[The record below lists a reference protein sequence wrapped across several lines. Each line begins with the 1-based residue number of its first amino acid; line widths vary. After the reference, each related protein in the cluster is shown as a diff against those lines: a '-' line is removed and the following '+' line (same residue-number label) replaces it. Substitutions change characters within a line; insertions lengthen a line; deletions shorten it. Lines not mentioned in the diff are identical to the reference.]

1 MQLSKQQ
8 KAWAY
13 YDVGNSSYQLVI
25 VTAIFPIYYA
35 AVCPEN
41 ISLFGSV
48 WSKAS
53 FYLMLFSMS
62 YLFIGIAN
70 PLLSGIADFS
80 MARKKFMIGFTITGI
95 IGTLMLC
102 LFDSNHLE
110 IGFMG
115 TFLSTVGY
123 AGSMVFYNAYL
134 PEIAKEE
141 DQDLLSARGYAWG
154 YLSSMI
160 LLVIALIPFVFGLLD
175 SELAS
180 KLTFLLVS
188 IWWAFFSFYSI
199 SRLPKDALSIKSNRN
214 MIVGGYIELFSAM
227 KKVYS
232 QKRLSLF
239 LASFFFYM
247 MGVQTV
253 FYAATLFGKQELKL
267 DDNLLIVTMLLIQLL
282 GAIGANVLSKL
293 ARHKGNFIALS
304 ITIVIWAGVTVFA
317 YLMQS
322 AVEFI
327 IASIFVGFVM
337 GGIQSLSRST
347 YSKWTYKLKDKAS
360 LFSLLDFTEKIGIVI
375 GTMAFAYFTDLF
387 GSMREAILLLAGFFL
402 VGLILLICSNQLKS
416 AS

>member
-1 MQLSKQQ
+1 
-8 KAWAY
+8 
-13 YDVGNSSYQLVI
+13 
-25 VTAIFPIYYA
+25 
-35 AVCPEN
+35 
-41 ISLFGSV
+41 
-48 WSKAS
+48 
-53 FYLMLFSMS
+53 
-62 YLFIGIAN
+62 
-70 PLLSGIADFS
+70 
-80 MARKKFMIGFTITGI
+80 
-95 IGTLMLC
+95 
-102 LFDSNHLE
+102 
-110 IGFMG
+110 
-115 TFLSTVGY
+115 
-123 AGSMVFYNAYL
+123 
-134 PEIAKEE
+134 
-141 DQDLLSARGYAWG
+141 
-154 YLSSMI
+154 
-160 LLVIALIPFVFGLLD
+160 
-175 SELAS
+175 
-180 KLTFLLVS
+180 
-188 IWWAFFSFYSI
+188 
-199 SRLPKDALSIKSNRN
+199 
-214 MIVGGYIELFSAM
+214 
-227 KKVYS
+227 
-232 QKRLSLF
+232 
-239 LASFFFYM
+239 M

-347 YSKWTYKLKDKAS
+347 YSKWTYNLKDKAS

-387 GSMREAILLLAGFFL
+387 GSMREAILLLAVFLL

>member
-1 MQLSKQQ
+1 MSSIQKISGKVEWIGVREPKGDIKSMDSVYAIEGLGLEGDKITKKSSKKRQ
-8 KAWAY
+8 
-13 YDVGNSSYQLVI
+13 V
-25 VTAIFPIYYA
+25 
-35 AVCPEN
+35 
-41 ISLFGSV
+41 
-48 WSKAS
+48 
-53 FYLMLFSMS
+53 
-62 YLFIGIAN
+62 
-70 PLLSGIADFS
+70 
-80 MARKKFMIGFTITGI
+80 
-95 IGTLMLC
+95 TLMQKEHI
-102 LFDSNHLE
+102 SV
-110 IGFMG
+110 I
-115 TFLSTVGY
+115 LS
-123 AGSMVFYNAYL
+123 L
-134 PEIAKEE
+134 AKEE

-360 LFSLLDFTEKIGIVI
+360 LF
-375 GTMAFAYFTDLF
+375 
-387 GSMREAILLLAGFFL
+387 
-402 VGLILLICSNQLKS
+402 LI
-416 AS
+416 

>member
-1 MQLSKQQ
+1 
-8 KAWAY
+8 
-13 YDVGNSSYQLVI
+13 
-25 VTAIFPIYYA
+25 
-35 AVCPEN
+35 
-41 ISLFGSV
+41 
-48 WSKAS
+48 
-53 FYLMLFSMS
+53 
-62 YLFIGIAN
+62 
-70 PLLSGIADFS
+70 
-80 MARKKFMIGFTITGI
+80 
-95 IGTLMLC
+95 
-102 LFDSNHLE
+102 
-110 IGFMG
+110 
-115 TFLSTVGY
+115 
-123 AGSMVFYNAYL
+123 
-134 PEIAKEE
+134 
-141 DQDLLSARGYAWG
+141 
-154 YLSSMI
+154 
-160 LLVIALIPFVFGLLD
+160 
-175 SELAS
+175 
-180 KLTFLLVS
+180 
-188 IWWAFFSFYSI
+188 
-199 SRLPKDALSIKSNRN
+199 
-214 MIVGGYIELFSAM
+214 M

-253 FYAATLFGKQELKL
+253 FYAATLFGKQELQL
-267 DDNLLIVTMLLIQLL
+267 EDNLLIVTMLLIQLL

-304 ITIVIWAGVTVFA
+304 MTIVIWTGVTIFA

-347 YSKWTYKLKDKAS
+347 YSKWTYELKDKAS